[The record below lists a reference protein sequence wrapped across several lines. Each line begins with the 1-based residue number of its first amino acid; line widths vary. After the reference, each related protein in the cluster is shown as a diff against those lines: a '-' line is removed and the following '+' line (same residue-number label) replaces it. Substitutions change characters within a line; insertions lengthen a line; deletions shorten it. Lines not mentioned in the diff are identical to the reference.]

1 MPRKTKEERAA
12 FQKIYYAKT
21 KEKQTI
27 YYKEYY
33 AKQKTNIDYITKR
46 KESRKKYSK
55 TPQAIKSTKISKW
68 KTRGIIYDLEKLH
81 YLYMNTHRCWVCKNK
96 FKSSRDKCADHDHD
110 INNGENFRFILCQT
124 CNNKDRWRKHIAT
137 NRIIKLF
144 KCL

>member
-55 TPQAIKSTKISKW
+55 TPQAIKNTKISKW

-96 FKSSRDKCADHDHD
+96 FNSGKDKCADHDHNITD
-110 INNGENFRFILCQT
+110 GENFRFILCQK
-124 CNNKDRWRKHIAT
+124 CNRKDHWKKHVAA